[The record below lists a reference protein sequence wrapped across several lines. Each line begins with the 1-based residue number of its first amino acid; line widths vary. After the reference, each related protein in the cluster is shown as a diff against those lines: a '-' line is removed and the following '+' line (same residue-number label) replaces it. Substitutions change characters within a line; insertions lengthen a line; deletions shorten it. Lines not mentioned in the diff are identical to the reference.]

1 MIPLLLLSLLAA
13 DPTPPAPVFNGREGG
28 LKVRPPRV
36 EAEIVV
42 DGVLDEP
49 VWQQAARLSGFSQ
62 YFPVDGRA
70 AEDRTEVL
78 VWYSPTAIHFGIQAE
93 AVAGSVRASLA
104 NRDKIDS
111 DDYVQIFLSTF
122 NDGRQ
127 AWLFAVNPLGVQ
139 ADGTLVEG
147 TGTGRGSGGF
157 SSLLTEREPPDLSAD
172 FVFESRGRLTEA
184 GYEVEVKIPFKSLRF
199 PAADTQDWGLHVVRR
214 IQSSGHEDSWAPAR
228 RAAAS
233 FLGQSGTL
241 EGLTDLRPGLVL
253 DLTPILTQKVDGA
266 PSGDGWDYHAGKPQP
281 GGNVRWGVTSN
292 LTLNGTFNPDF
303 SQVESDA
310 QQFTYDPRI
319 AVFYP
324 EKRPFFLDNGEL
336 FTTPNQLIYTRR
348 IVDPDAAVKLT
359 GRLAGTTLATLFAVD
374 GSATSSSGDDHPIF
388 GILRAQRDVGKGSKV
403 ALVYTDRTESDHS
416 NRVLAGDA
424 RFTWGEIYS
433 LQLQGAASRTR
444 DAGAAAVIAPL
455 WQAIAN
461 RNGRKFGF
469 RYLFTGIDQDF
480 RAESGF
486 ISRPGIV
493 QANADHRRTFFGK
506 PGALLE
512 SLSCDVVLDGIWR
525 YRDFVEGRGLL
536 EKKLHFNN
544 NAVLRGG
551 WKAGASVLVESFG
564 YDPDL
569 YADYALLEAGPDGPT
584 YLPFTG
590 TPSLPNLDFVLDLET
605 PQFSKFSGTA
615 QVLWG
620 KDENFFE
627 WSSADILYLTF
638 TADWRPTEKLRVSA
652 QYQHQQ
658 FDRRTDG
665 STVGV
670 RKIPRLKLEYQL
682 SRSLFLRAV
691 GEYDA
696 ARQDD
701 LRDDS
706 RTELPIV
713 IRDPATGEYAPALA
727 SLRNRLRLDF
737 LFAYQPRPGT
747 VFFAGYGSTLAKG
760 LPAGPPDLQRET
772 DGFFFK
778 ISYLFRL

>member
-1 MIPLLLLSLLAA
+1 MIPLLLLSLLAS
-13 DPTPPAPVFNGREGG
+13 DPPGAPVFDGREGA
-28 LKVRPPRV
+28 LKARPPRI

-49 VWQQAARLSGFSQ
+49 PWQQAARLSGFSQ
-62 YFPVDGRA
+62 YFPVDGRP
-70 AEDRTEVL
+70 AEDKTEVL
-78 VWYSPTAIHFGIQAE
+78 VWYSPTAIHFGIRAE
-93 AVAGSVRASLA
+93 AAAGSVRASLA

-111 DDYVQIFLSTF
+111 DDYVQIFISTF

-147 TGTGRGSGGF
+147 TGSGRGSGSF

-172 FVFESRGRLTEA
+172 FVFDSKGRLTDA
-184 GYEVEVKIPFKSLRF
+184 GFEVELRIPFKSLRF
-199 PAADTQDWGLHVVRR
+199 PSADTQDWGLHVIRR

-253 DLTPILTQKVDGA
+253 DLTPILTQRVDGA
-266 PSGDGWDYHAGKPQP
+266 PSPRGWDYDAGRPQP

-310 QQFTYDPRI
+310 QQFSYDPRI
-319 AVFYP
+319 AIFYP

-336 FTTPNQLIYTRR
+336 FTTPNQLVYTRR
-348 IVDPDAAVKLT
+348 IVDPDVAAKLT
-359 GRLAGTTLATLFAVD
+359 GKLAGNTVATLFAVD
-374 GSATSSSGDDHPIF
+374 GSSASASGESHPIF
-388 GILRAQRDVGKGSKV
+388 GILRAQRDVGAGSKV
-403 ALVYTDRTESDHS
+403 ALVYTDRTEAEHS

-424 RFTWGEIYS
+424 RITWGKIYS

-444 DAGAAAVIAPL
+444 DAAAPAVLAPL
-455 WQAIAN
+455 WQGILN

-469 RYLFTGIDQDF
+469 RYQFMGVDEDF

-486 ISRPGIV
+486 ISRGGIV
-493 QANADHRRTFFGK
+493 HANADHRWTFFGK
-506 PGALLE
+506 PSSLLE
-512 SLSCDVVLDGIWR
+512 SLSCDVVLDGIWK
-525 YRDFVEGRGLL
+525 YRDFVEGNGLL

-551 WKAGASVLVESFG
+551 WKAGASVLVETFG

-569 YADYALLEAGPDGPT
+569 YADYALLAPGPEGPA
-584 YLPFTG
+584 LQPFVG

-605 PQFSKFSGTA
+605 PQFSRFSGTA

-658 FDRRTDG
+658 FDRKSDG
-665 STVGV
+665 STVGI

-682 SRSLFLRAV
+682 SRALFLRAV

-713 IRDPATGEYAPALA
+713 IRNPDTGAYEPALA

-747 VFFAGYGSTLAKG
+747 VFFAGYGSTLAKDV
-760 LPAGPPDLQRET
+760 PAGSPDLRRET

>member
-1 MIPLLLLSLLAA
+1 MAFLLLLSLLAA
-13 DPTPPAPVFNGREGG
+13 DDTVAATAFSGREGR
-28 LKVRPPRV
+28 LKVRPPRLEETV
-36 EAEIVV
+36 AV

-49 VWQQAARLSGFSQ
+49 AWRKAARLTGFSQ
-62 YFPVDGRA
+62 YSPVDGRPA
-70 AEDRTEVL
+70 GDRTEVL

-93 AVAGSVRASLA
+93 AAPGSVRATLA

-147 TGTGRGSGGF
+147 TGTGRESG
-157 SSLLTEREPPDLSAD
+157 LLSGLLSGREAPDLRAD
-172 FVFESRGRLTEA
+172 FVFESKGRLTEA
-184 GYEVEVKIPFKSLRF
+184 GFEVEVRIPFKSLRF
-199 PAADTQDWGLHVVRR
+199 PASDRQDWGLHVVRR
-214 IQSSGHEDSWAPAR
+214 VQSAGHEDSWVPAR

-241 EGLTDLRPGLVL
+241 EGLTGLRPGLVL
-253 DLTPILTQKVDGA
+253 DVAPILTQKVDGA
-266 PSGDGWDYHAGKPQP
+266 PSPEGWSYDADAPRP
-281 GGNVRWGVTSN
+281 GANVRWGVTSN
-292 LTLNGTFNPDF
+292 LTLNGSVNPDF
-303 SQVESDA
+303 SQVESDV
-310 QQFTYDPRI
+310 QQFTFDPRV

-336 FTTPNQLIYTRR
+336 FTTPNELIYTRT
-348 IVDPDAAVKLT
+348 IADPDVAAKLT
-359 GRLAGTTLATLFAVD
+359 GKLAGTSVAALFAVD
-374 GSATSSSGDDHPIF
+374 GRGASASGEDHPIF
-388 GILRAQRDVGKGSKV
+388 GILRMQRDVGKGSKA
-403 ALVYTDRTESDHS
+403 ALVYTDRSEAGHS

-424 RFTWGEIYS
+424 RVTWGGLYS
-433 LQLQGAASRTR
+433 LQLQAAASRTR
-444 DAGAAAVIAPL
+444 DGEAPAVVAPL
-455 WQAIAN
+455 WQAVLG
-461 RNGRKFGF
+461 RNGRSFGF
-469 RYLFTGIDQDF
+469 RYLFSGIDDDF

-486 ISRPGIV
+486 IARGAIV
-493 QANADHRRTFFGK
+493 RATLDQRRTFFARAGS
-506 PGALLE
+506 LLE
-512 SLSCDVVLDGIWR
+512 SLSCDVVLDGIWK
-525 YRDFVEGRGLL
+525 YQDFVHGRGLL

-569 YADYALLEAGPDGPT
+569 YRDYALAAPGGGV
-584 YLPFTG
+584 LPFTG
-590 TPSLPNLDFVLDLET
+590 TPSLPNLDFGLTLET
-605 PQFSKFSGTA
+605 PQFSKVSGTA
-615 QVLWG
+615 FVLWG

-638 TADWRPTEKLRVSA
+638 TADWRPTDKLRLSA

-658 FDRRTDG
+658 FDRRSDG
-665 STVGV
+665 STVGI

-682 SRSLFLRAV
+682 SRSILLRAV

-701 LRDDS
+701 VRDDS

-713 IRDPATGEYAPALA
+713 IRDPATGEYAPALG
-727 SLRNRLRLDF
+727 SVRNRLRLDF

-747 VFFAGYGSTLAKG
+747 VLFAGYGSTLARTE
-760 LPAGPPDLQRET
+760 PFGPRALRRES